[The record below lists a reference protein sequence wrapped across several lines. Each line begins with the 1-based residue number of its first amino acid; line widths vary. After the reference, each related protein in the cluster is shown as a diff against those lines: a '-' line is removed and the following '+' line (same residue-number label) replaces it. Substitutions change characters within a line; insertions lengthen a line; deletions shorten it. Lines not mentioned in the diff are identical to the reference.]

1 MKALALWTTGANSDA
16 VEADR
21 WKCYPM
27 APGNARPILPVAAT
41 EVRAPYCDAARA
53 RGPNGR

>member
-1 MKALALWTTGANSDA
+1 MKALALWTTGASSDA

-41 EVRAPYCDAARA
+41 EVRRPLLGR
-53 RGPNGR
+53 RQGEGP